1 MIARFPLGRFSSP
14 PHQRKRS
21 RRVVE
26 KKEET
31 KKRLGHSPDDMNALN
46 LAYYE
51 FGWEAPY
58 AMTVPVYDDRP
69 LGPTSDD
76 GWNDRGPTSP
86 SRRTR
91 FGQ

>member
-1 MIARFPLGRFSSP
+1 MIARLPLGRFSSP
-14 PHQRKRS
+14 PHARMRS

-31 KKRLGHSPDDMNALN
+31 KKRLGRSPDDMDALN

-51 FGWEAPY
+51 LGWEAPY
-58 AMTVPVYDDRP
+58 AITVPVYDDRL
-69 LGPTSDD
+69 LGPRSDD
-76 GWNDRGPTSP
+76 AWNDVSLTAP
-86 SRRTR
+86 SKRPR